1 MNYKVSFCV
10 GCGFVSG
17 ILLVVFSSSPF
28 YQPLCD
34 LSNTEI
40 IRRMSVMPELNII
53 KIFISNNLFIY
64 VYYTTTKILFLT
76 IVTKVLKSKKKK
88 IYLFLKILKVVF

>member
-1 MNYKVSFCV
+1 
-10 GCGFVSG
+10 
-17 ILLVVFSSSPF
+17 
-28 YQPLCD
+28 
-34 LSNTEI
+34 
-40 IRRMSVMPELNII
+40 MPELSII

-88 IYLFLKILKVVF
+88 IYLFLKILKVFFKLTCF

>member
-76 IVTKVLKSKKKK
+76 IVTKVLKSKKK
-88 IYLFLKILKVVF
+88 IYLFIS

>member
-28 YQPLCD
+28 NQPLCD

-40 IRRMSVMPELNII
+40 TRRMSVMALSPYLSYALVSVMS
-53 KIFISNNLFIY
+53 KQDG
-64 VYYTTTKILFLT
+64 LT
-76 IVTKVLKSKKKK
+76 IRLVRVLNQ
-88 IYLFLKILKVVF
+88 ILLW

>member
-1 MNYKVSFCV
+1 MSFCV
-10 GCGFVSG
+10 GCGFVSV

-40 IRRMSVMPELNII
+40 IRRMSVMPKLSII

-76 IVTKVLKSKKKK
+76 IVTKVLKSKKKFF
-88 IYLFLKILKVVF
+88 LFIS